1 MQNQFGIQFEI
12 LNSQSESN
20 SQSNSQSNSYY
31 SNEFEDEKQVVE
43 IEDSKDDPFK
53 NTYSIYHNDKIKYTV
68 ESKNEALQIVDNEI
82 NHITNYYSNIDSVYK
97 INVSVQNDT
106 YNIYAHY
113 EFQNIVVS
121 TIFETF
127 KIVKTTN

>member
-12 LNSQSESN
+12 LNSRSESN

-43 IEDSKDDPFK
+43 IEDLKDDPFK
-53 NTYSIYHNDKIKYTV
+53 NTYRIYHNDKIKYTV